1 MTTPSESNEV
11 QVMDQNETSVPM
23 ISLTEAVTRW
33 GSNKRIEGFEK
44 LFMVKELKIRCQFKK
59 GQSSSACG
67 KEFTSSRDMK
77 GLWKI
82 SNFSNHFRT
91 HLNEKKSSPTG
102 LDIYLLQG
110 ININAYLS
118 ILLMKNHITYFSAIR
133 KWK

>member
-1 MTTPSESNEV
+1 MTIPSETSKDV
-11 QVMDQNETSVPM
+11 YVMDENETSVPM

-44 LFMVKELKIRCQFKK
+44 LFTVKELKIRCQFKK

-67 KEFTSSRDMK
+67 KEFSSSRDAK

-91 HLNEKKSSPTG
+91 HLNEKQSSRTG
-102 LDIYLLQG
+102 LNNYLLQG
-110 ININAYLS
+110 ININRY
-118 ILLMKNHITYFSAIR
+118 KY
-133 KWK
+133 